1 MSQYLLDT
9 NVCIE
14 VLRGNPMIK
23 QQILNIGAG
32 SCYISEI
39 TVIELKVG
47 QELARKKA
55 KQGQFKKQFV
65 EEFIQSLNIIPISCA
80 IDFFAHEKVRLQ
92 LEGTPVHNNFD
103 LLIGCTAAVCN
114 MTMVTEN
121 IKDFKR
127 IDGINIENWMTR

>member
-23 QQILNIGAG
+23 QQILNIGTD

-47 QELARKKA
+47 QELARKK
-55 KQGQFKKQFV
+55 
-65 EEFIQSLNIIPISCA
+65 QSRDNLRSSS
-80 IDFFAHEKVRLQ
+80 
-92 LEGTPVHNNFD
+92 
-103 LLIGCTAAVCN
+103 
-114 MTMVTEN
+114 
-121 IKDFKR
+121 
-127 IDGINIENWMTR
+127 

>member
-23 QQILNIGAG
+23 QQILNIGAD

-47 QELARKKA
+47 QELARKK
-55 KQGQFKKQFV
+55 
-65 EEFIQSLNIIPISCA
+65 QSRDNLRSSS
-80 IDFFAHEKVRLQ
+80 
-92 LEGTPVHNNFD
+92 
-103 LLIGCTAAVCN
+103 
-114 MTMVTEN
+114 
-121 IKDFKR
+121 
-127 IDGINIENWMTR
+127 